1 MTVGD
6 TVGSLVIGDAVGSEE
21 GLLDAVRVGLAE
33 GVLDGLELEVT
44 VGDAVGFGVTGE
56 DVGKVDGLSE

>member
-6 TVGSLVIGDAVGSEE
+6 AVGFEE

-33 GVLDGLELEVT
+33 GVLDGLELMVT
-44 VGDAVGFGVTGE
+44 VGDAVGSGVTGE
-56 DVGKVDGLSE
+56 NVGKVDGLSE